1 MSKIIITVKNKFRM
15 SLVKLVVSIISF
27 ISSKKENYFLSSLL
41 SGGRYFLG
49 SLILVFANI
58 CEILSLLSELYVAQN
73 VRMGLN
79 ELLQII
85 DDRMKGRYRE

>member
-1 MSKIIITVKNKFRM
+1 M

-27 ISSKKENYFLSSLL
+27 ISSKKENYFLRPLL
-41 SGGRYFLG
+41 SGGRYFRG

-58 CEILSLLSELYVAQN
+58 CEILSLLSDLYVAQN

-79 ELLQII
+79 EFLQII
-85 DDRMKGRYRE
+85 DNRMKGRYME

>member
-1 MSKIIITVKNKFRM
+1 M

-27 ISSKKENYFLSSLL
+27 ISNKKENCFLRPLL
-41 SGGRYFLG
+41 SGCRYSRG

-58 CEILSLLSELYVAQN
+58 CEILSLLSRTFGTLRVAQN

-79 ELLQII
+79 KLLQII
-85 DDRMKGRYRE
+85 DDRIKGRYME